1 MTAMACA
8 LAALLTFEAATA
20 PAVNDEC
27 ELADHRCKAVLF
39 EGRAANAANA
49 EHRAVYLFS
58 AHRLYM
64 RLFDKSGDKRDLC
77 AARRA
82 LDASLAVEDQ
92 PPSMRAKSEA
102 ARAELLARENQQD
115 AHCGSVSKRRRS
127 KPADAPLVARGSQ
140 SPGTPSPDPDP
151 APPLLAGSAMNS
163 SEAPSELG
171 SAVTPKPP
179 TPSTVRRNTLDLL
192 AEAGMP
198 MTTPAEVSLL
208 PVAARR
214 VDLPPAPPPRPG
226 RGLVIAGGVTL
237 GVGVALT
244 AATGYMGSRLSQ
256 KRQEVFALDDM
267 LDGYPTADQAAMGK
281 ALTREHDALRSQTV
295 VLAVAS
301 GATLVIAVVLASV
314 GARRMARAASRTA
327 LIPAPGGLVFHA
339 RF

>member
-1 MTAMACA
+1 MTAVACA

-64 RLFDKSGDKRDLC
+64 RLFDKSGDRRDLC

-82 LDASLAVEDQ
+82 LDASLAVEGQ
-92 PPSMRAKSEA
+92 PPSLRAKSET
-102 ARAELLARENQQD
+102 ARTEVLARQNQQD
-115 AHCGSVSKRRRS
+115 AHCGSVSKRRRP

-151 APPLLAGSAMNS
+151 APPLLGGSAMNS
-163 SEAPSELG
+163 SEAPSEPG

-179 TPSTVRRNTLDLL
+179 PPSTGRTNTLDLL
-192 AEAGMP
+192 AEAALP
-198 MTTPAEVSLL
+198 TTPPAEVSLL

-214 VDLPPAPPPRPG
+214 VDMPRASAPRPG

-295 VLAVAS
+295 ALAMAS
-301 GATLVIAVVLASV
+301 GATLVVAVVLATV
-314 GARRMARAASRTA
+314 GGRRMARAASRTA
-327 LIPAPGGLVFHA
+327 LVPAPGGLVFHA